1 MFVEWKSPHYP
12 DNIIQ
17 FLQLYVSTPR
27 NYSNWAKVPG
37 SWDQLRIELQ
47 MKVRKLHNHGEG
59 MPLLCVCPSWGL
71 WNLREHSFEALEK
84 VVFSPWPLSAM
95 KSTDEM
101 GMTMMPTMR
110 SATARLMM
118 NMLDTVCS
126 RFSVLATSHLYCPL
140 HPDTQLPDGVEH
152 HPVTHRRHAGQQQ
165 QRQAQHQP
173 VRLGIRSGWEYS
185 LGFIFS
191 LHKLSIHESREC

>member
-12 DNIIQ
+12 DNIIH
-17 FLQLYVSTPR
+17 FLQLCVSTPR

-37 SWDQLRIELQ
+37 SWDQLRKFCDRGQ
-47 MKVRKLHNHGEG
+47 
-59 MPLLCVCPSWGL
+59 CSQ
-71 WNLREHSFEALEK
+71 
-84 VVFSPWPLSAM
+84 FSPWPLSAM

-118 NMLDTVCS
+118 NMLDTVCNL
-126 RFSVLATSHLYCPL
+126 FSVLATSHLYCPL

-173 VRLGIRSGWEYS
+173 VRLGIRSGWGYG

-191 LHKLSIHESREC
+191 LHKLSIHESRDC

>member
-1 MFVEWKSPHYP
+1 M
-12 DNIIQ
+12 
-17 FLQLYVSTPR
+17 
-27 NYSNWAKVPG
+27 
-37 SWDQLRIELQ
+37 
-47 MKVRKLHNHGEG
+47 RKFCDRGQ
-59 MPLLCVCPSWGL
+59 CSQ
-71 WNLREHSFEALEK
+71 
-84 VVFSPWPLSAM
+84 FSPWPLSAM

-126 RFSVLATSHLYCPL
+126 RFSVLATSYLYCPL

-191 LHKLSIHESREC
+191 LHKLSIHGCVRNLWQSWLTLCVTILINIRWRL